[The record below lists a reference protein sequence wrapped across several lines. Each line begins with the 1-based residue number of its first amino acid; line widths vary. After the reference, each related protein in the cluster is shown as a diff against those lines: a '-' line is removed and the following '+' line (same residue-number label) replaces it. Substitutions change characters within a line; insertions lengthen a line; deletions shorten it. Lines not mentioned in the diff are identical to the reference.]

1 MTTVSFIREILF
13 FNLNKEMDKEKTWQA
28 ILGELELSISKA
40 SFTTWFKNT
49 HIIDIEKDCALIA
62 VPNGFTKRWLEN
74 KYNQKILEALNNV
87 LGKQDIKQLI
97 FKISQEVKNKPEVKK
112 VNINEIK
119 TSKTTS
125 VSSGNGFDL
134 NQKYDFNSF
143 ITGKQNELAKA
154 AAMAAAKDPGKIYNP
169 LFLYGE
175 VGLGKTHLMHAI
187 GNEIKKNIP
196 SCKLVYVSS
205 ENFTNDY
212 VKSIQSGNIDDF
224 KKKYREA
231 DVLLVDDIQFMKGQ
245 ERTQEEFFHTFNT
258 LYQQNKQIVISSD
271 RPPKSL
277 PAIEDRLTSRFESGM
292 IADIGH
298 PDLETRIAILKS
310 KVEEKNIHFN
320 IADKVIDYIAN
331 VARNNV
337 RELEGA
343 LNRIIAVNQLSK
355 EDITLDSVKN
365 ILGKISPQQTRTG
378 LTNKKIIKKVAEYFD
393 ITLEKLS
400 GSSRKKELVV
410 PRQICMFLIRQELNA
425 SYPNIGTELGGRDHT
440 TAIHAFNKINEE
452 IKGNEKIKNDVE
464 LIKQRLYE

>member
-1 MTTVSFIREILF
+1 
-13 FNLNKEMDKEKTWQA
+13 MDKEKTWQA

-49 HIIDIEKDCALIA
+49 YIIDIEKDCVLIA

-74 KYNQKILEALNNV
+74 KYASKILDALNNV
-87 LGKQDIKQLI
+87 LGDQKIKKII
-97 FKISQEVKNKPEVKK
+97 FKISQEIKNETSVKK
-112 VNINEIK
+112 INIQEINTSSEINNSGHVNKFNLNE
-119 TSKTTS
+119 
-125 VSSGNGFDL
+125 
-134 NQKYDFNSF
+134 KYDFESF

-154 AAMAAAKDPGKIYNP
+154 ASLAVAKSPGKIYNP

-187 GNEIKKNIP
+187 GNEIQKSIKN
-196 SCKLVYVSS
+196 CKLIYISS

-212 VKSIQSGNIDDF
+212 VKSIQSGNMDDF

-231 DVLLVDDIQFMKGQ
+231 DILLVDDIQFMKGQ
-245 ERTQEEFFHTFNT
+245 ERTQEEFFHTFNA

-298 PDLETRIAILKS
+298 PDLETRVAILRS
-310 KVEEKNIHFN
+310 KIEEKNIHFN
-320 IADKVIDYIAN
+320 IPDEAINYIAN

-343 LNRIIAVNQLSK
+343 LNRIIAINQLNK
-355 EDITLDSVKN
+355 EDVTLESVKET
-365 ILGKISPQQTRTG
+365 LGKISPQQTNIG
-378 LTNKKIIKKVAEYFD
+378 LNTKKILKKTAEYFD
-393 ITLEKLS
+393 ISLEKLT

-410 PRQICMFLIRQELNA
+410 PRQICMYLMRQELKA
-425 SYPNIGTELGGRDHT
+425 SYPNIGSELGGRDHT
-440 TAIHAFNKINEE
+440 TAIHAFNKIKEE
-452 IKGNEKIKNDVE
+452 LKENDKIKNDME

>member
-1 MTTVSFIREILF
+1 
-13 FNLNKEMDKEKTWQA
+13 MDKEKTWQA

-74 KYNQKILEALNNV
+74 KYNKKILEALNNV
-87 LGKQDIKQLI
+87 LGDQNIKKLI
-97 FKISQEVKNKPEVKK
+97 FKISQEVKNKPELKK
-112 VNINEIK
+112 VNIEKLK
-119 TSKTTS
+119 TFKTEA
-125 VSSGNGFDL
+125 VSSGNGFNL
-134 NQKYDFNSF
+134 NQKYDFESF

-154 AAMAAAKDPGKIYNP
+154 AAIAIAKDPGKVYNP

-187 GNEIKKNIP
+187 GNEIKKDTPN
-196 SCKLVYVSS
+196 CKLVYVSS

-298 PDLETRIAILKS
+298 PDLETRVAILKS
-310 KVEEKNIHFN
+310 KIEEKNIHFD
-320 IADKVIDYIAN
+320 ITDDVINYIAN

-343 LNRIIAVNQLSK
+343 LNRIIAVNQLSR

-365 ILGKISPQQTRTG
+365 ILGKISPQQTTTG
-378 LTNKKIIKKVAEYFD
+378 LTNKKIVKKVAEYFD
-393 ITLEKLS
+393 ITLEKLN

-410 PRQICMFLIRQELNA
+410 PRQICMFLMRQELNA

-440 TAIHAFNKINEE
+440 TAIHAFNKITEE
-452 IKGNEKIKNDVE
+452 IKNNEKIKNDIE

>member
-1 MTTVSFIREILF
+1 
-13 FNLNKEMDKEKTWQA
+13 MDKEKTWQA

-49 HIIDIEKDCALIA
+49 YIIDIENDCALIA

-74 KYNQKILEALNNV
+74 KYNKKILEALNNV
-87 LGKQDIKQLI
+87 LGNQDTKKLI
-97 FKISQEVKNKPEVKK
+97 FKISQEIKNKPEIKK
-112 VNINEIK
+112 VKIEEI
-119 TSKTTS
+119 TTPKNKS
-125 VSSGNGFDL
+125 NYSGGNGFNL
-134 NQKYDFNSF
+134 NEKYDFNSF

-154 AAMAAAKDPGKIYNP
+154 ASMAVAKDPGKIYNP

-187 GNEIKKNIP
+187 GNEIQKNIHN
-196 SCKLVYVSS
+196 CKLVYVSS
-205 ENFTNDY
+205 ENFTNDF

-231 DVLLVDDIQFMKGQ
+231 DILLVDDIQFMKGQ
-245 ERTQEEFFHTFNT
+245 ERTQEEFFHTFNA

-277 PAIEDRLTSRFESGM
+277 PAIEDRLTSRFGSGM

-298 PDLETRIAILKS
+298 PDLETRVAILKS
-310 KVEEKNIHFN
+310 KIEEKNIHFN
-320 IADKVIDYIAN
+320 ITDDVINYIAN

-343 LNRIIAVNQLSK
+343 LNRIIAINQLNK
-355 EDITLDSVKN
+355 EDITLDSVKD
-365 ILGKISPQQTRTG
+365 ILGKISPKQTTLG
-378 LTNKKIIKKVAEYFD
+378 LTAKKVLKKVAEYFD
-393 ITLEKLS
+393 ITLEKLT

-410 PRQICMFLIRQELNA
+410 PRQICMFLMRQELNA
-425 SYPNIGTELGGRDHT
+425 SYPNIGSELGGRDHT
-440 TAIHAFNKINEE
+440 TAIHAFNKIVEE
-452 IKGNEKIKNDVE
+452 MKTNEKLKNDIE

>member
-1 MTTVSFIREILF
+1 
-13 FNLNKEMDKEKTWQA
+13 MDKEKTWQA

-49 HIIDIEKDCALIA
+49 YIIDIENDCALIA

-74 KYNQKILEALNNV
+74 KYDKKILEALNNV
-87 LGKQDIKQLI
+87 LGNQDVKKLI
-97 FKISQEVKNKPEVKK
+97 FKISQDIKNKPEIKK
-112 VNINEIK
+112 VNLEEIT
-119 TSKTTS
+119 TSKNNTNYP
-125 VSSGNGFDL
+125 GNNGFNL
-134 NQKYDFNSF
+134 NEKYDFNSF

-154 AAMAAAKDPGKIYNP
+154 ASMAAAKDPGKIYNP

-187 GNEIKKNIP
+187 GNEIKKRIP
-196 SCKLVYVSS
+196 NCKLVYVSS

-231 DVLLVDDIQFMKGQ
+231 DILLVDDIQFMKGQ

-298 PDLETRIAILKS
+298 PDLETRVAILKS
-310 KVEEKNIHFN
+310 KIEEKNIHFD
-320 IADKVIDYIAN
+320 ISDEVINYIAN

-343 LNRIIAVNQLSK
+343 LNRIIAVNQLNR
-355 EDITLDSVKN
+355 EDITLDSVKD
-365 ILGKISPQQTRTG
+365 ILGKISPKQTTLG
-378 LTNKKIIKKVAEYFD
+378 LTSKKVLKKVAEYFD
-393 ITLEKLS
+393 ITLEKLT

-410 PRQICMFLIRQELNA
+410 PRQICMFLMRQELNA
-425 SYPNIGTELGGRDHT
+425 SYPNIGSELGGRDHT
-440 TAIHAFNKINEE
+440 TAIHAFNKIAEE
-452 IKGNEKIKNDVE
+452 AKTNEKLKNDIE

>member
-1 MTTVSFIREILF
+1 
-13 FNLNKEMDKEKTWQA
+13 MDKEKTWQA

-49 HIIDIEKDCALIA
+49 YIIDIEKDCVLIA

-74 KYNQKILEALNNV
+74 KYAPKILEALNNV
-87 LGKQDIKQLI
+87 LGDQKIKKII
-97 FKISQEVKNKPEVKK
+97 FKISQEIKNETPVKK
-112 VNINEIK
+112 INIQEINTSSEINNSGHVNKFNLNE
-119 TSKTTS
+119 
-125 VSSGNGFDL
+125 
-134 NQKYDFNSF
+134 KYDFESF

-154 AAMAAAKDPGKIYNP
+154 ASLAVAKSPGKIYNP

-187 GNEIKKNIP
+187 CNEIQKNIKN
-196 SCKLVYVSS
+196 CKLIYISS

-212 VKSIQSGNIDDF
+212 VKSIQSGNMDDF

-231 DVLLVDDIQFMKGQ
+231 DILLVDDIQFMKGQ
-245 ERTQEEFFHTFNT
+245 ERTQEEFFHTFNA

-298 PDLETRIAILKS
+298 PDLETRVAILRS
-310 KVEEKNIHFN
+310 KIEEKNIHFN
-320 IADKVIDYIAN
+320 IPDEAINYIAN

-343 LNRIIAVNQLSK
+343 LNRIIAINQLNK
-355 EDITLDSVKN
+355 EDVTLESVKET
-365 ILGKISPQQTRTG
+365 LGKISPQQTNIG
-378 LTNKKIIKKVAEYFD
+378 LNTKKILKKTAEYFD
-393 ITLEKLS
+393 ISLEKLT

-410 PRQICMFLIRQELNA
+410 PRQICMYLMRQELKA
-425 SYPNIGTELGGRDHT
+425 SYPNIGSELGGRDHT
-440 TAIHAFNKINEE
+440 TAIHAFNKIKEE
-452 IKGNEKIKNDVE
+452 LKENDKIKNDME

>member
-1 MTTVSFIREILF
+1 
-13 FNLNKEMDKEKTWQA
+13 MDKEKTWQA

-49 HIIDIEKDCALIA
+49 HIIDIEGDSALIA

-87 LGKQDIKQLI
+87 LGNKDIKKLI
-97 FKISQEVKNKPEVKK
+97 FKISQDTKTEKETTKIDIKEINALKNNDASI
-112 VNINEIK
+112 VNTN
-119 TSKTTS
+119 
-125 VSSGNGFDL
+125 NGFSL
-134 NQKYDFNSF
+134 NEKYDFSGF

-154 AAMAAAKDPGKIYNP
+154 AAMAVAQDPGKIYNP

-187 GNEIKKNIP
+187 GNEIQKSIP
-196 SCKLVYVSS
+196 NCKLVYISS
-205 ENFTNDY
+205 ENFTNDF

-231 DVLLVDDIQFMKGQ
+231 DILLVDDIQFMKGQ
-245 ERTQEEFFHTFNT
+245 ERTQEEFFHTFNA
-258 LYQQNKQIVISSD
+258 LYQKNKQIVISSD

-298 PDLETRIAILKS
+298 PDLETRVAILKS
-310 KVEEKNIHFN
+310 KIEEKNIHFK
-320 IADKVIDYIAN
+320 IADDVINYIAN

-355 EDITLDSVKN
+355 EDITLESVKN
-365 ILGKISPQQTRTG
+365 ILGKISPKQTVVG
-378 LTNKKIIKKVAEYFD
+378 LTTKKVLKKVSEYFD
-393 ITLEKLS
+393 VTLEKLT

-410 PRQICMFLIRQELNA
+410 PRQISMFLMRQELNA
-425 SYPNIGTELGGRDHT
+425 SYPNIGNELGGRDHT
-440 TAIHAFNKINEE
+440 TAIHAFNKITEE
-452 IKGNEKIKNDVE
+452 IKTNEKLKNDIE

>member
-1 MTTVSFIREILF
+1 
-13 FNLNKEMDKEKTWQA
+13 MDKEKTWHA

-49 HIIDIEKDCALIA
+49 HIIDIEKDCVLIA

-74 KYNQKILEALNNV
+74 KYNKKILEALNNV
-87 LGKQDIKQLI
+87 LSDQNIKRLI
-97 FKISQEVKNKPEVKK
+97 FKISQEVKNKPEIKK
-112 VNINEIK
+112 VNIKEINISRP
-119 TSKTTS
+119 TSNS
-125 VSSGNGFDL
+125 PMGNGFNL
-134 NQKYDFNSF
+134 NEKYDFNSF

-154 AAMAAAKDPGKIYNP
+154 AAMAVAKDPGKIYNP

-187 GNEIKKNIP
+187 GNEIQKNI
-196 SCKLVYVSS
+196 SNCKLIYVSS
-205 ENFTNDY
+205 ENFTNDF
-212 VKSIQSGNIDDF
+212 VKSIQSGSTDDF

-231 DVLLVDDIQFMKGQ
+231 DILLVDDIQFMKGQ
-245 ERTQEEFFHTFNT
+245 ERTQEEFFHTFNA

-298 PDLETRIAILKS
+298 PDLETRVAILRS
-310 KVEEKNIHFN
+310 KIEEKNIHFD
-320 IADKVIDYIAN
+320 IADDVINYIAN

-355 EDITLDSVKN
+355 EDITLESVKN
-365 ILGKISPQQTRTG
+365 ILGKISPKQTTVG
-378 LTNKKIIKKVAEYFD
+378 LTAKKVLKKVSEYFD
-393 ITLEKLS
+393 ITLEKLT

-410 PRQICMFLIRQELNA
+410 PRQICMFLMRQELNA
-425 SYPNIGTELGGRDHT
+425 SYPNIGSELGGRDHT
-440 TAIHAFNKINEE
+440 TAIHAFNKIAEE
-452 IKGNEKIKNDVE
+452 MKTNEKIKNDIE